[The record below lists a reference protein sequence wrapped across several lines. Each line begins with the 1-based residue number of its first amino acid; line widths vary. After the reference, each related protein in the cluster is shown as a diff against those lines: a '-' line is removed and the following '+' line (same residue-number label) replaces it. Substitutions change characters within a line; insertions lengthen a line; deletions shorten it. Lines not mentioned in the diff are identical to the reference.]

1 MEFGLPSLT
10 RFVQGSSS
18 RAAVATEVLAHTIGG
33 SLRVI
38 RSEMGLTYGFHAESS
53 TLRGGSAV
61 LLIEGTVENGG
72 LTGALRTIHSELVG
86 AERLRQAD
94 FDRGRWAVARRYNLG
109 LETANDWVRN
119 ALAVAWCPSSV
130 MNRRFAARLPRRG
143 GSGCRRSRAERLRRR
158 TDAQARSRNTRPV
171 S

>member
-1 MEFGLPSLT
+1 
-10 RFVQGSSS
+10 
-18 RAAVATEVLAHTIGG
+18 
-33 SLRVI
+33 
-38 RSEMGLTYGFHAESS
+38 MGLTYGFHAESS

-119 ALAVAWCPSSV
+119 ALAVAREGWDLKAIDQLPGDLATIDRAPLVSSL
-130 MNRRFAARLPRRG
+130 RRCSTEGVVSVIGDEPTV
-143 GSGCRRSRAERLRRR
+143 RRSLAEAWR
-158 TDAQARSRNTRPV
+158 
-171 S
+171 